1 MGMQAR
7 GYSAPELDD
16 DDEDNEDDDE
26 ASETE
31 IVHDSFNKRGYTY
44 PESSDVSSELGE
56 DDQLETSPFS
66 SVHKAGEEE
75 DEAGKSDIE
84 LAYTDADL
92 EHDDEAE
99 DSVEKQEGNE
109 MRGSQGNPI
118 DLELLNPGPHPCS
131 SGSKEHLKD
140 ISEDDKTEDEATRVE
155 ELQQVQNEGPHQVS
169 EEHPKTVGDSPQS
182 HGISSLAP
190 FSYSDSVSSDSSSE
204 VSHEDAATADE
215 VFQDGPVGEI
225 DEALDISS
233 EVSDVESSDSEAY
246 EHDPWSDVQ
255 VEDEP
260 NLDRQI
266 TDERLPVPGVFS
278 PLATQLP
285 EPLRPD
291 SPLRKTAYH
300 EQNQVFSYPSWHGS
314 SYFVDAPPAIH
325 QPSHSVR
332 QDVYQ
337 ERVSMTPMTRA
348 ASPSEVA
355 MVKSNPFSS
364 FSQPFC
370 EGQRDSSYDNSELK
384 KAFTAATKA
393 FATATNTEALHPN
406 QQSSYTTGPFASP
419 TALAGHPVVDA
430 SPRFNDR
437 FGSQIS
443 EVSETQNRPLKFH
456 QPSKPIEPQM
466 PSLECT
472 SALRSAQPVDPV
484 LDNPMKAPS
493 SNSSGLKRKADE
505 MSLDE
510 TENPLMA
517 SGRVSSTSAEAQVDG
532 HSSFVPKVFDLL
544 NASETVTPASAFAG
558 QADRPIKRAR
568 TSSFRKTAAKY
579 MATLA
584 AGGGLVLGALAI
596 LPEGFFDPDMA

>member
-7 GYSAPELDD
+7 GYSAPDLDD

-31 IVHDSFNKRGYTY
+31 VVHDSFNKRGYAY
-44 PESSDVSSELGE
+44 PESSDASSELGE

-75 DEAGKSDIE
+75 DEADKSDIE
-84 LAYTDADL
+84 LAHTDADL

-99 DSVEKQEGNE
+99 DSVKKHEGSE
-109 MRGSQGNPI
+109 MGGSQGNPI
-118 DLELLNPGPHPCS
+118 DLEQLNPGPHPCS

-140 ISEDDKTEDEATRVE
+140 ISEDDETDEEANLVE
-155 ELQQVQNEGPHQVS
+155 ELQQVQNDDPYQVS
-169 EEHPKTVGDSPQS
+169 KEHPKTVGDGSQS

-190 FSYSDSVSSDSSSE
+190 FSYSDFESSDTSSE
-204 VSHEDAATADE
+204 ASHEDIATADE
-215 VFQDGPVGEI
+215 VFQDGHVGEI
-225 DEALDISS
+225 DEALNISS

-246 EHDPWSDVQ
+246 EHDPWSNLQ
-255 VEDEP
+255 VEDKP

-266 TDERLPVPGVFS
+266 TDERLPGVFS

-285 EPLRPD
+285 EPLRSD

-300 EQNQVFSYPSWHGS
+300 EQNQVFSYPSWHGP
-314 SYFVDAPPAIH
+314 SYFVDATPAVH
-325 QPSHSVR
+325 QSSHSVR

-337 ERVSMTPMTRA
+337 ERVSIAAMTRA

-355 MVKSNPFSS
+355 MVKSSPFSS

-370 EGQRDSSYDNSELK
+370 EGQRDGSYDNSELK

-393 FATATNTEALHPN
+393 FATATGTEALHPN

-510 TENPLMA
+510 AEKPLMA
-517 SGRVSSTSAEAQVDG
+517 SGRVSSTSAEVQVDG
-532 HSSFVPKVFDLL
+532 HSSFVPKVVDFL
-544 NASETVTPASAFAG
+544 NASETVTPAGALAE
-558 QADRPIKRAR
+558 QADRPMKRAR
-568 TSSFRKTAAKY
+568 TSGFRKAAAKY